1 MNQYYIFVILCVIA
15 GFSSYINYR
24 YLRLPKAIGLT
35 VLSALIALL
44 IALLLKI
51 DHKSLFP
58 IYTLLYNVN
67 FKEVVLEVLLGYLVF
82 ASAMHLNFIE
92 IKRNSYGIFVLS
104 SLGVVISTFTIG
116 TLCWVAAPYILGI
129 HVDYVRCLMIGA
141 IFSPTDPVTVFD
153 VFKKNTNV
161 PKKVKTILSGEALF
175 NDVFSIV
182 LFLFFLSIVI
192 DGKQDTSS
200 IKLVLLFM
208 QDGIGGA
215 LLGIILGYLG
225 KSLMSKLDDG
235 YTLIIISLA
244 LVSFGSWFATHL
256 HVSEAITMA
265 ITGIVIGNSR
275 PQGKVS
281 VESKTILT
289 NFWMVIDEL
298 LNAFLFVLVGIEILE
313 MNPSWYYIAAGVVV
327 FIISILARYSSVVIS
342 LFLTERN
349 IRGDFWKNN
358 LIITWAGLRG
368 GVSIALALSIPLA
381 HRQTNS
387 FSIVYIAVFL
397 SIFIQGI
404 TFKRLL
410 DRVYS
415 NKVISS
421 KS

>member
-1 MNQYYIFVILCVIA
+1 MNHYYIFVILCVIA
-15 GFSSYINYR
+15 GFASYVNYK
-24 YLRLPKAIGLT
+24 YLKLPKAIGLT
-35 VLSALIALL
+35 ILSALIALL
-44 IALLLKI
+44 IAALLKI

-82 ASAMHLNFIE
+82 ASAMHLNFVD
-92 IKRNSYGIFVLS
+92 IKKNSYGIFILS
-104 SLGVVISTFTIG
+104 SLGVIISTFTIG
-116 TLCWVAAPYILGI
+116 TLCWLVAPYILKI
-129 HVDYVRCLMIGA
+129 NIDYVRCLMIGA

-153 VFKKNTNV
+153 VFKKNKNV
-161 PKKVKTILSGEALF
+161 PANVKTILSGEALF

-192 DGKQDTSS
+192 EGGQNTSS
-200 IKLVLLFM
+200 VKLIFLFM
-208 QDGIGGA
+208 QDGLGGA
-215 LLGIILGYLG
+215 LLGLILGYLG

-256 HVSEAITMA
+256 HISEAVTMA

-275 PQGKVS
+275 SKGKVS
-281 VESKTILT
+281 VESKAILT
-289 NFWMVIDEL
+289 NFWLVIDEL
-298 LNAFLFVLVGIEILE
+298 LNAFLFVLVGIEILD
-313 MNPSWYYIAAGVVV
+313 MNPSWYFIAAGAVV
-327 FIISILARYSSVVIS
+327 FVISVIARYSSVVIS
-342 LFLTERN
+342 LFLTEKRHAN
-349 IRGDFWKNN
+349 GNFWKNN

-404 TFKRLL
+404 SFKKILEKA
-410 DRVYS
+410 YA
-415 NKVISS
+415 KT
-421 KS
+421 

>member
-15 GFSSYINYR
+15 AFSSYVNYR
-24 YLRLPKAIGLT
+24 YLKLPKAIGLT

-82 ASAMHLNFIE
+82 ASAMHLNFVE
-92 IKRNSYGIFVLS
+92 IKRNSYGIFILS

-116 TLCWVAAPYILGI
+116 TLCWIAAPYILGI

-182 LFLFFLSIVI
+182 LFLFFLSIVV
-192 DGKQDTSS
+192 DGKQNTGS
-200 IKLVLLFM
+200 VTLLFM
-208 QDGIGGA
+208 FAQDILGGA
-215 LLGIILGYLG
+215 LLGALLGYLA
-225 KSLMSKLDDG
+225 KTLMSRLDDG
-235 YTLIIISLA
+235 YTLIIVSLA
-244 LVSFGSWFATHL
+244 FVSFGSWFATYL
-256 HVSEAITMA
+256 NVSEAVAMA

-275 PQGKVS
+275 PQERVS
-281 VESKTILT
+281 VESKAILT

-313 MNPSWYYIAAGVVV
+313 MNPSWYFIAAGVVV
-327 FIISILARYSSVVIS
+327 FVISVIARYSSVIIS
-342 LFLTERN
+342 LFLTERKKHV
-349 IRGDFWKNN
+349 DFWRNN

-381 HRQTNS
+381 HRETNS

-397 SIFIQGI
+397 SIFIQGV
-404 TFKRLL
+404 TFKKLL
-410 DRVYS
+410 DRLYN
-415 NKVISS
+415 NKVAYS